1 MKIHIVKKGDTLWKI
16 AELYDVDFEELKQMN
31 AHLSH
36 PDMIMPGMKI
46 RVPVHKKETKKEQP
60 PAKEKKKE
68 TKKSEQ
74 KPKEQ
79 MKKPQPTKPMEEIKE
94 DDHKDHIQIQPVIP
108 FEQQKSP
115 SLNMN
120 TMPKMPSMPK
130 MPQMSPVEEPK
141 EENKKEKPK
150 EKPIKVKEKEEV
162 PPKEMESEKTPLTS
176 HGCYCYC
183 GTCSPMHFEGTQM
196 MPSHQQHMPM
206 HMMYPSH
213 SCGCQQ
219 PMMHGNH
226 MMHGHFMQQPMMN
239 GHLMQGNMHQ
249 QMMVPTHMHPTMMEP
264 NHMQHPMMDPQY
276 MRPAMM
282 DPTHQPMPLP
292 HSENHGNMQA
302 HQNEPMQPEPQA
314 FTPEG
319 WQREDAEEV
328 EKNDEQTDE
337 NPVRQSYPP
346 MYSEQSEYYSY
357 PQPPEFIHEE

>member
-1 MKIHIVKKGDTLWKI
+1 M
-16 AELYDVDFEELKQMN
+16 YDVDFEELKQMN
-31 AHLSH
+31 AHLAH

-46 RVPVHKKETKKEQP
+46 RVPVNKKETKNEHT

-79 MKKPQPTKPMEEIKE
+79 MKKPQPTKPMKEIKE
-94 DDHKDHIQIQPVIP
+94 DDHKDHIHIQPVIP

-141 EENKKEKPK
+141 EEKKKEQPK
-150 EKPIKVKEKEEV
+150 EKPVKVKEKEEV
-162 PPKEMESEKTPLTS
+162 PPKEMESEKMPLTS

-196 MPSHQQHMPM
+196 MPHAPQPMPM
-206 HMMYPSH
+206 HMMYPSQ

-219 PMMHGNH
+219 PMMHSNH
-226 MMHGHFMQQPMMN
+226 MMHGPFMHQPMMN
-239 GHLMQGNMHQ
+239 GHHMQGSMHQ
-249 QMMVPTHMHPTMMEP
+249 AMMEP
-264 NHMQHPMMDPQY
+264 NHMHQAMMGPNHMQQ
-276 MRPAMM
+276 PMM

-292 HSENHGNMQA
+292 HYENHGNMQGYPN
-302 HQNEPMQPEPQA
+302 QPMNTQP
-314 FTPEG
+314 PEYIPES
-319 WQREDAEEV
+319 WQRADAEEEP
-328 EKNDEQTDE
+328 EKTVEQTDE